1 MSESRPSAR
10 AGASVVDRES
20 VSAQNEK
27 LELRVWLRFLSVFKI
42 VEGKLRTRL
51 RSNFDISTP
60 RFDVLAIL
68 HGHSGPMTMGE
79 LSSGLMVTTGN
90 VTGIVDMLIDEGL
103 VTKSPNPADR
113 RSHLIEITPAGRK
126 LFARIAPALANWFE
140 EAMSD
145 MTVAEIKELQK
156 LLGKFKA
163 SAGKW
168 Q

>member
-1 MSESRPSAR
+1 MSESRPLAR

-20 VSAQNEK
+20 ASPQDEK

-68 HGHSGPMTMGE
+68 HGHSGAMTMGE

-103 VTKSPNPADR
+103 VSKSPNPVDR
-113 RSHLIEITPAGRK
+113 RSHLIEITPAGRR
-126 LFARIAPALANWFE
+126 LFARIAPALAKWFE
-140 EAMSD
+140 DAMSE
-145 MTVAEIKELQK
+145 MTAAEIKELQR

-163 SAGKW
+163 SANKW